1 MHQKTD
7 SCGQSDAVNPAGCG
21 VPAASFI
28 TIPRLVLPTELY
40 SQGNLSRILPILH
53 GIGQYTDLEP
63 LLKNDYSPL
72 SVLKKALQQWFAGML
87 PKEIE
92 QSLDFEVDFITEPD
106 NQGCSDLEFDSDED
120 DYVLLFRLGSPYAS
134 DFTVEK
140 AILRYEAEFPGLG
153 QKILR
158 KISTATPFDIGTP
171 QLFLNVV
178 RDNCWNSYE
187 DEKEYIDEICSCEDE
202 ETCRMYLDE
211 MDVTRADFDENFEP
225 WMLQPDET
233 VFQGSIPPELEEL
246 FQLPYRKYIHTK
258 YPCCNTSL
266 PGILIWHNSMI
277 FDCFD
282 NIYDQAANEG
292 RDIILNGL
300 YWTFPK
306 DNAHLE
312 KTLEEISHAVQSLS
326 RFYKLT
332 LSRKKGIST
341 IARELEH
348 VTIYVQ
354 LQNMR
359 YHDSIELITDI
370 PDELSEYQIPKLTL
384 QPVVENSI
392 LHGILEKESKSGTIV
407 ITGWMENKDIV
418 LLISDDGVGISPEIL
433 STILSGSGNSQSGGT
448 NIAVYNTHR
457 RLQILY
463 GKDYGLTYSSNPGKG
478 TEVEIRFPAHRE
490 E

>member
-7 SCGQSDAVNPAGCG
+7 SCGQSYAVDPAGCG

-40 SQGNLSRILPILH
+40 SQGNSSRILPILH
-53 GIGQYTDLEP
+53 GIGHDTDLEP
-63 LLKNDYSPL
+63 LLKNDHSPL

-92 QSLDFEVDFITEPD
+92 QALDFEVDFITEPD
-106 NQGCSDLEFDSDED
+106 NQSCSDLEFDSNED

-134 DFTVEK
+134 DFSVEK
-140 AILRYEAEFPGLG
+140 AILRYEEEFPGLG

-171 QLFLNVV
+171 QLFLDVV
-178 RDNCWNSYE
+178 RENCWNGYE
-187 DEKEYIDEICSCEDE
+187 DEKEYIDEICSSEDE
-202 ETCRMYLDE
+202 ETRQMYLDE

-233 VFQGSIPPELEEL
+233 VFQDSIPPELKEL
-246 FQLPYRKYIHTK
+246 FQLPDRKYIHTK
-258 YPCCNTSL
+258 YPCCNTNL

-282 NIYDQAANEG
+282 NIYDQAANDG

-312 KTLEEISHAVQSLS
+312 KTLEEISHAVNSLG
-326 RFYKLT
+326 RL
-332 LSRKKGIST
+332 
-341 IARELEH
+341 
-348 VTIYVQ
+348 
-354 LQNMR
+354 
-359 YHDSIELITDI
+359 
-370 PDELSEYQIPKLTL
+370 
-384 QPVVENSI
+384 
-392 LHGILEKESKSGTIV
+392 
-407 ITGWMENKDIV
+407 
-418 LLISDDGVGISPEIL
+418 LLILNRIHTEEEEY
-433 STILSGSGNSQSGGT
+433 GSNDPQ
-448 NIAVYNTHR
+448 
-457 RLQILY
+457 
-463 GKDYGLTYSSNPGKG
+463 
-478 TEVEIRFPAHRE
+478 
-490 E
+490 

>member
-1 MHQKTD
+1 MHKKTD
-7 SCGQSDAVNPAGCG
+7 SRGQSDAVNPAGCG

-40 SQGNLSRILPILH
+40 SQGSLSRILPILH
-53 GIGQYTDLEP
+53 GIGHYTALEP

-72 SVLKKALQQWFAGML
+72 SVLKKALQQWFAEML
-87 PKEIE
+87 SETLDKMM
-92 QSLDFEVDFITEPD
+92 DFEVDFITEPD

-134 DFTVEK
+134 DFSVGKT
-140 AILRYEAEFPGLG
+140 IIRYEAEFPGLG

-171 QLFLNVV
+171 QLFLDVV
-178 RDNCWNSYE
+178 RDHCWNGYE
-187 DEKEYIDEICSCEDE
+187 DEKEYVDEICSCEDE

-233 VFQGSIPPELEEL
+233 VFQDSIPPELKEL
-246 FQLPYRKYIHTK
+246 FQLPDRKYIHTK
-258 YPCCNTSL
+258 YPCCNTNL

-282 NIYDQAANEG
+282 NIYDQAANDG

-312 KTLEEISHAVQSLS
+312 KTLEEISHAVHSLG
-326 RFYKLT
+326 RL
-332 LSRKKGIST
+332 
-341 IARELEH
+341 
-348 VTIYVQ
+348 
-354 LQNMR
+354 
-359 YHDSIELITDI
+359 
-370 PDELSEYQIPKLTL
+370 
-384 QPVVENSI
+384 
-392 LHGILEKESKSGTIV
+392 
-407 ITGWMENKDIV
+407 
-418 LLISDDGVGISPEIL
+418 LLILNRIHTEEEEY
-433 STILSGSGNSQSGGT
+433 GSNDPQ
-448 NIAVYNTHR
+448 
-457 RLQILY
+457 
-463 GKDYGLTYSSNPGKG
+463 
-478 TEVEIRFPAHRE
+478 
-490 E
+490 

>member
-7 SCGQSDAVNPAGCG
+7 SCGQSYAVDPAGCG

-40 SQGNLSRILPILH
+40 SQGNSSRILPILH
-53 GIGQYTDLEP
+53 GIGHDTDLEP
-63 LLKNDYSPL
+63 LLKNDHSPL

-92 QSLDFEVDFITEPD
+92 QALDFEVDFITEPD
-106 NQGCSDLEFDSDED
+106 NQSCSDLEFDSNED

-134 DFTVEK
+134 DFSVEK

-171 QLFLNVV
+171 QLFLDVV
-178 RDNCWNSYE
+178 RENCW
-187 DEKEYIDEICSCEDE
+187 K
-202 ETCRMYLDE
+202 
-211 MDVTRADFDENFEP
+211 NFEP

-233 VFQGSIPPELEEL
+233 VFQDSIPPELKEL
-246 FQLPYRKYIHTK
+246 FQLPDRKYIHTK
-258 YPCCNTSL
+258 YPCCNTNL

-282 NIYDQAANEG
+282 NIYDQAANDG

-312 KTLEEISHAVQSLS
+312 KTLEEISHAVNSLG
-326 RFYKLT
+326 RL
-332 LSRKKGIST
+332 
-341 IARELEH
+341 
-348 VTIYVQ
+348 
-354 LQNMR
+354 
-359 YHDSIELITDI
+359 
-370 PDELSEYQIPKLTL
+370 
-384 QPVVENSI
+384 
-392 LHGILEKESKSGTIV
+392 
-407 ITGWMENKDIV
+407 
-418 LLISDDGVGISPEIL
+418 LLILNRIHTEEEEY
-433 STILSGSGNSQSGGT
+433 GSNDPQ
-448 NIAVYNTHR
+448 
-457 RLQILY
+457 
-463 GKDYGLTYSSNPGKG
+463 
-478 TEVEIRFPAHRE
+478 
-490 E
+490 

>member
-92 QSLDFEVDFITEPD
+92 QALDFEVDFITEPD

-171 QLFLNVV
+171 QLFLDVV
-178 RDNCWNSYE
+178 REHCWNGYE
-187 DEKEYIDEICSCEDE
+187 DEKEYVDEICFGEDE
-202 ETCRMYLDE
+202 GNRQMYLDE

-233 VFQGSIPPELEEL
+233 VFQGPLPPELEEL
-246 FQLPYRKYIHTK
+246 FQLPDRKYSHTE
-258 YPCCNTSL
+258 YPYCNTCL
-266 PGILIWHNSMI
+266 PGILIWHNEMI
-277 FDCFD
+277 FNCFD
-282 NIYDQAANEG
+282 NIYDRAANNG
-292 RDIILNGL
+292 QDIILNGL

-312 KTLEEISHAVQSLS
+312 ETLEEINHAVESLG
-326 RFYKLT
+326 RL
-332 LSRKKGIST
+332 
-341 IARELEH
+341 
-348 VTIYVQ
+348 
-354 LQNMR
+354 
-359 YHDSIELITDI
+359 
-370 PDELSEYQIPKLTL
+370 
-384 QPVVENSI
+384 
-392 LHGILEKESKSGTIV
+392 
-407 ITGWMENKDIV
+407 
-418 LLISDDGVGISPEIL
+418 LLILNRIHTEEEEY
-433 STILSGSGNSQSGGT
+433 GSNDPQ
-448 NIAVYNTHR
+448 
-457 RLQILY
+457 
-463 GKDYGLTYSSNPGKG
+463 
-478 TEVEIRFPAHRE
+478 
-490 E
+490 

>member
-1 MHQKTD
+1 MYQKTD
-7 SCGQSDAVNPAGCG
+7 SCGQSYAVDPVGCD

-40 SQGNLSRILPILH
+40 SQGSLFRILPILH
-53 GIGQYTDLEP
+53 GIGHYTDLEP

-92 QSLDFEVDFITEPD
+92 QTLDFEVDFITDPD

-134 DFTVEK
+134 DFTVGK
-140 AILRYEAEFPGLG
+140 TIIRYETEFPGLG

-171 QLFLNVV
+171 QLFLDVV
-178 RDNCWNSYE
+178 RDHCWNGYE
-187 DEKEYIDEICSCEDE
+187 DEKEYVDEICSCEDE

-233 VFQGSIPPELEEL
+233 VFQGSIPPELKEL
-246 FQLPYRKYIHTK
+246 FQLPDRKYSYTE
-258 YPCCNTSL
+258 YPRYNMNL

-306 DNAHLE
+306 DHAHLAE
-312 KTLEEISHAVQSLS
+312 TLEEISHAISSLG
-326 RFYKLT
+326 RL
-332 LSRKKGIST
+332 
-341 IARELEH
+341 
-348 VTIYVQ
+348 
-354 LQNMR
+354 
-359 YHDSIELITDI
+359 
-370 PDELSEYQIPKLTL
+370 
-384 QPVVENSI
+384 
-392 LHGILEKESKSGTIV
+392 
-407 ITGWMENKDIV
+407 
-418 LLISDDGVGISPEIL
+418 LLILNRIHTEEEEY
-433 STILSGSGNSQSGGT
+433 GSNDPQ
-448 NIAVYNTHR
+448 
-457 RLQILY
+457 
-463 GKDYGLTYSSNPGKG
+463 
-478 TEVEIRFPAHRE
+478 
-490 E
+490 